1 MAVCAICGRDCR
13 LGRSCACQASQ
24 GAATTTRTGPIVAV
38 SPLLRMPQ
46 SERVDGVVRSIR
58 SARRATSDRSGWA
71 RILEVLGLLRI
82 LVVVV
87 FVAAV
92 GVTVRMVGAM
102 LGRGRRR
109 PGGGITTLSHGM
121 SLVDR
126 ARKRGSSA
134 DPSVVVLELDTKGGA
149 AIARLPVE
157 PVQVPLQPGDHV
169 TVVARG
175 RSQGVLRAVRVEST
189 ATGVIAAPS
198 PFTARAVIGTLLLAF
213 LVLAIVASTVS

>member
-1 MAVCAICGRDCR
+1 MAVCPICGRDR
-13 LGRSCACQASQ
+13 PLGRSCSCQASH
-24 GAATTTRTGPIVAV
+24 GAAGATRAGPIVAV

-46 SERVDGVVRSIR
+46 PERVDGVVRSVR
-58 SARRATSDRSGWA
+58 SARRATSDQPGWA
-71 RILEVLGLLRI
+71 RILEVLGLLPI
-82 LVVVV
+82 LALVV

-102 LGRGRRR
+102 LGGRRWR
-109 PGGGITTLSHGM
+109 PGGGITTLSHGL
-121 SLVDR
+121 SIIER
-126 ARKRGSSA
+126 ARKRGSST
-134 DPSVVVLELDTKGGA
+134 DPSVAVLELDTKRGA

-189 ATGVIAAPS
+189 AMGVIAAPS
-198 PFTARAVIGTLLLAF
+198 PFTARAVIGTLLLTF

>member
-1 MAVCAICGRDCR
+1 MAVCAICGRACR

-24 GAATTTRTGPIVAV
+24 GAATATRTGPIVAV

-46 SERVDGVVRSIR
+46 PERVDGVVRSIR

-71 RILEVLGLLRI
+71 RILEVLGLLPI

-92 GVTVRMVGAM
+92 GITVRMVGAM
-102 LGRGRRR
+102 LRGRRR

-189 ATGVIAAPS
+189 ALGVIAAPS